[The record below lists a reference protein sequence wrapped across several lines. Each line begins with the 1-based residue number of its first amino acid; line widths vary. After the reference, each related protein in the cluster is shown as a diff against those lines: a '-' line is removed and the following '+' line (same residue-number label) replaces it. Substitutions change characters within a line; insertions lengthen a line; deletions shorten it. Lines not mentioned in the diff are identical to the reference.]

1 MITSRSGSSGSSSA
15 PPASQSIEVVRRRA
29 RHRLIG
35 AAVLVL
41 LGVLGFPMLFDT
53 EPRPVAGDIPI
64 EIPARGTT
72 PALTEPREPAAA
84 SSGEV
89 TSESASTEPSKAG
102 GVAPATSATVT
113 AAESVGAREEVMEPA
128 GKPSADTDAKAAPKS
143 DNVTPAAT
151 TTAAA
156 KDDSAQNAAKDAAR
170 VAAKEKEAKD
180 KVVASKAAA
189 AESARAK
196 SLLES
201 KAPAGAERLV
211 VQVGAFAEA
220 QSARATRLKLERAGF
235 KTYTHVAETSAG
247 KLIRVRVGPFSTR
260 SEADRAAAKVK
271 ALGLPARILSL

>member
-15 PPASQSIEVVRRRA
+15 PPAPQSIEMVRRRA

-72 PALTEPREPAAA
+72 PALSEPREPAAA

-89 TSESASTEPSKAG
+89 TTESASAEPSKSGDA
-102 GVAPATSATVT
+102 APTSSTVT
-113 AAESVGAREEVMEPA
+113 AVESLDAREEVMEPA
-128 GKPSADTDAKAAPKS
+128 SKPSADTAAKAAPKS
-143 DNVTPAAT
+143 DKVTPT
-151 TTAAA
+151 PTTATAA
-156 KDDSAQNAAKDAAR
+156 KDAGAQNAAKDAAR
-170 VAAKEKEAKD
+170 VAAKEQEIKD
-180 KVVASKAAA
+180 KAVASKAAA

>member
-1 MITSRSGSSGSSSA
+1 MLTSRSGSTGSSSA
-15 PPASQSIEVVRRRA
+15 PPAPQTIEVVRRRA

-35 AAVLVL
+35 AAVLVM

-72 PALTEPREPAAA
+72 PALSEGVVVGSEPVTEPAGSIESEAPVSSSVAAGESLDA
-84 SSGEV
+84 S
-89 TSESASTEPSKAG
+89 
-102 GVAPATSATVT
+102 
-113 AAESVGAREEVMEPA
+113 EEVMEAP
-128 GKPSADTDAKAAPKS
+128 GKPNADTAAKAAPRS
-143 DNVTPAAT
+143 DKATPAAS
-151 TTAAA
+151 TTAVAKEGSGQDAA
-156 KDDSAQNAAKDAAR
+156 KEAAR
-170 VAAKEKEAKD
+170 VAAREKEAQEKES
-180 KVVASKAAA
+180 ASKTAA

-196 SLLES
+196 ALLEN
-201 KAPAGAERLV
+201 KAPAGGERLV

-271 ALGLPARILSL
+271 ALGLPARILTL

>member
-15 PPASQSIEVVRRRA
+15 PPAPQTIEVVRRRA

-72 PALTEPREPAAA
+72 PALSEPEPRQPVVASGAVTVDAPAAV
-84 SSGEV
+84 E
-89 TSESASTEPSKAG
+89 ASTSAEAEPSS
-102 GVAPATSATVT
+102 VAASD
-113 AAESVGAREEVMEPA
+113 SLDAREEVVEPT
-128 GKPSADTDAKAAPKS
+128 GKPSADTAAKAAPKS
-143 DNVTPAAT
+143 DKPAPAAV
-151 TTAAA
+151 A
-156 KDDSAQNAAKDAAR
+156 KSDSAQDAAKEADR
-170 VAAKEKEAKD
+170 VAAREKAD
-180 KVVASKAAA
+180 ASKAAA

-196 SLLES
+196 ALLES
-201 KAPAGAERLV
+201 KAPAGSERLV

-220 QSARATRLKLERAGF
+220 QSARSTRLKLERAGF
-235 KTYTHVAETSAG
+235 KTYTHVADTSAG

-260 SEADRAAAKVK
+260 SEADKAAAKVK
-271 ALGLPARILSL
+271 AMGLPARILSL

>member
-1 MITSRSGSSGSSSA
+1 MLTSRSGSTGSSSA
-15 PPASQSIEVVRRRA
+15 PPAPQTIEVVRRRA

-35 AAVLVL
+35 AAVLVM

-72 PALTEPREPAAA
+72 PALSEPAVSEGAVAASEAAAGASNLSGSEPAA
-84 SSGEV
+84 SSALAV
-89 TSESASTEPSKAG
+89 DESLD
-102 GVAPATSATVT
+102 AT
-113 AAESVGAREEVMEPA
+113 EEVMEA
-128 GKPSADTDAKAAPKS
+128 SGKATADTAAKAAPKS
-143 DNVTPAAT
+143 DKATPAAST
-151 TTAAA
+151 AAAA
-156 KDDSAQNAAKDAAR
+156 KDGSGQDAAKEAAR
-170 VAAKEKEAKD
+170 VAAAREKEAKD
-180 KVVASKAAA
+180 KEIASKAAA

-196 SLLES
+196 ALLES

-271 ALGLPARILSL
+271 AMGLPARILSL

>member
-15 PPASQSIEVVRRRA
+15 PPAPQTIEVVRRRA

-72 PALTEPREPAAA
+72 PALSEPEARQTAVASGSVTVDAPAAV
-84 SSGEV
+84 E
-89 TSESASTEPSKAG
+89 
-102 GVAPATSATVT
+102 APTSAGAEPTSV
-113 AAESVGAREEVMEPA
+113 AAGDSLDAREEVMEPVD
-128 GKPSADTDAKAAPKS
+128 KPSADTAAKAAPKS
-143 DNVTPAAT
+143 DKSASEAAT
-151 TTAAA
+151 TAVARSDSDQDAA
-156 KDDSAQNAAKDAAR
+156 KEASR
-170 VAAKEKEAKD
+170 VAAREKED
-180 KVVASKAAA
+180 ASKAAA

-196 SLLES
+196 ALLES
-201 KAPAGAERLV
+201 KAPAGSERLV

-220 QSARATRLKLERAGF
+220 QSARSTRLKLERAGF

-260 SEADRAAAKVK
+260 SEADKAAAKVK
-271 ALGLPARILSL
+271 AMGLPARILSL

>member
-1 MITSRSGSSGSSSA
+1 MLTSRSGSTGSSSA
-15 PPASQSIEVVRRRA
+15 PPAPQTIEAVRRRA

-72 PALTEPREPAAA
+72 PALSAPRESAAA
-84 SSGEV
+84 SGAVAAE
-89 TSESASTEPSKAG
+89 ESAAGSSTPGDAERSASSA
-102 GVAPATSATVT
+102 VAAN
-113 AAESVGAREEVMEPA
+113 ESLDASEEVME
-128 GKPSADTDAKAAPKS
+128 SADLPAVDTAAKAVPKPDKAAPA
-143 DNVTPAAT
+143 VPTPA
-151 TTAAA
+151 TAKDGSAQDAA
-156 KDDSAQNAAKDAAR
+156 KEAAR
-170 VAAKEKEAKD
+170 VAAKEKEAKEAEG
-180 KVVASKAAA
+180 VRKAAA

-196 SLLES
+196 ALLES

-235 KTYTHVAETSAG
+235 KTYTHVADTSAG

-260 SEADRAAAKVK
+260 AEADQAATKVK